1 MTAHVVELE
10 IPPCHEHLAVAR
22 RFVAAAAGVV
32 TELGPERL
40 DDLQVAVS
48 EACTNAINAH
58 EARGSADPIELRC
71 AVSEHRV
78 EVTISDHGGGFDP
91 ADTVQAPHPDDPCRL
106 QFEQG
111 LGLQI
116 MGALADRLE
125 LRRSELGMAVHVV
138 MLPDTRGRGEATP

>member
-32 TELGPERL
+32 SELAPERL

-58 EARGSADPIELRC
+58 EALGSAEPIALRC
-71 AVSEHRV
+71 AVSEHQV

-91 ADTVQAPHPDDPCRL
+91 ADTVQAPDADDPCRL

-125 LRRSELGMAVHVV
+125 LHRSARGMAVRVTMV
-138 MLPDTRGRGEATP
+138 PDTRNQGEATP